1 MSESPFY
8 FVASDYFG
16 TGEGMTQALL
26 ITYAY
31 PDRERDYEVEPN
43 YDLETGTFYPGV
55 LKYPKEQVAILQF
68 ADLFGH
74 WIAIGAEAYSQEA
87 FFKKYANMI
96 PENVTRMITD
106 PERKLPGNFKW
117 YSEFHVNFS

>member
-1 MSESPFY
+1 MSEPLFY

-43 YDLETGTFYPGV
+43 YDIETNTFYPGV
-55 LKYPKEQVAILQF
+55 LKYSKEQVAILQF
-68 ADLFGH
+68 ADLFGS
-74 WIAIGAEAYSQEA
+74 WIAHGAESYTQEEFLTKYSG
-87 FFKKYANMI
+87 MI
-96 PENVTRMITD
+96 PDKVKRMLEPGATV
-106 PERKLPGNFKW
+106 PGNFKW